1 MSATPL
7 LSATSED
14 TADVPLSYHTVL
26 GGPLDEHR
34 LSRRQHWGG
43 PNFVRAPAHRSA
55 SSAGE
60 LSLGVGQDSKASA
73 GTGADSGAS
82 AGAGADHA
90 ELNGGVGPARMAAA
104 SAPGARARGSRRDQ
118 SGAHVDGAASLAV
131 SVASP
136 PPDAGGLPPLG
147 PTASLEPLTD
157 TGVDPFEN
165 ETPWS
170 CYEVFKTVIVGVTLF
185 PVRLAVLI
193 SSLLIGWV
201 FVALSG
207 ACLTADAAARR
218 PFGCG
223 RKCLKVPMAYVCRII
238 MWCLGFWWI
247 KRKRSRSKVKAG
259 VIVSNHVSLN
269 DVFYHM

>member
-1 MSATPL
+1 
-7 LSATSED
+7 
-14 TADVPLSYHTVL
+14 
-26 GGPLDEHR
+26 
-34 LSRRQHWGG
+34 
-43 PNFVRAPAHRSA
+43 
-55 SSAGE
+55 
-60 LSLGVGQDSKASA
+60 
-73 GTGADSGAS
+73 
-82 AGAGADHA
+82 
-90 ELNGGVGPARMAAA
+90 MAAA
-104 SAPGARARGSRRDQ
+104 SAPGARVRGSRAPV
-118 SGAHVDGAASLAV
+118 SGAASDGAASLAV
-131 SVASP
+131 SVLT
-136 PPDAGGLPPLG
+136 PPDTGALPPLQ
-147 PTASLEPLTD
+147 PMPSLEPLTD

-170 CYEVFKTVIVGVTLF
+170 CYEVAKTVIVGVTLF
-185 PVRLAVLI
+185 PIRLGVLI
-193 SSLLIGWV
+193 TSLLLGWI

-218 PFGCG
+218 PFGRG